1 MPTAYEYLARE
12 IGVSRRAEAEE
23 AALST
28 AVRLATRER
37 RLQRRLDRV
46 QGHLSARTFSR

>member
-1 MPTAYEYLARE
+1 MPTAYEFLARE

-28 AVRLATRER
+28 AVRLAARER
-37 RLQRRLDRV
+37 RLQRRLARV
-46 QGHLSARTFSR
+46 HGQLNARPFAR

>member
-1 MPTAYEYLARE
+1 MSTAYEYLARE

-28 AVRLATRER
+28 AARLTTRQR

-46 QGHLSARTFSR
+46 NGRLSARAFSR

>member
-1 MPTAYEYLARE
+1 MLTAEEFVARE

-28 AVRLATRER
+28 AVRLAARER
-37 RLQRRLDRV
+37 RLQRRLQRV
-46 QGHLSARTFSR
+46 HGRLSGRSFTS

>member
-37 RLQRRLDRV
+37 RLQRRLERV
-46 QGHLSARTFSR
+46 HGHLSAHALSR